1 MWRTLVLTAA
11 VSLTSL
17 NALAVDTDTASGNP
31 PPINGYYLA
40 HDDKTGFVRALMH
53 LQENPQTGELSA
65 IISKILPR
73 PGYTP
78 RIICTGCAGRYNNQ
92 PITGMNV
99 FQHVVRSHEKPT
111 LYEGGKVL
119 DPVSGRQY
127 NALITSSKNGDTIKV
142 RGYLGVPLMGR
153 TAYWMKTN
161 DPERYLKA
169 ADPIKG
175 R

>member
-40 HDDKTGFVRALMH
+40 HADKTGFARAIVRIDRLPDA
-53 LQENPQTGELSA
+53 TYSGTVA
-65 IISKILPR
+65 KILPR